1 MLGDHNTQHNLNV
14 IAAVL
19 KRLQPLR
26 QPIEQMRWLS
36 ERFVPPP
43 GFAEAEAAIRKLGT
57 VVLLGPPGAGR
68 TAAAQMLVFNSRSG
82 QGDLHELDPQEPDE
96 GSSSC
101 IDPDLIGNGDGMWV
115 DLSGASQQ
123 LWSQLQKELPGLHHH
138 VQERNAR
145 LVVIQPHEL
154 DLRADFRPY
163 VTHIASPRRE
173 EVFGHLLDVEGL
185 AYGADQPTPDFLK
198 SSRSMGDIRRFVD
211 DILDARKQRVGQA
224 DKGDLQR
231 WIAAA
236 EQPTSPRETPVSE
249 ALTKLTLASQRALL
263 LSVAMLHGAHPDVIN
278 GAATALMA
286 SLPGELDAALNRPP
300 LGERLREVSAETD
313 AARHVR
319 FTSPGYETAV
329 RLFFWR
335 HFPELHDVLANW
347 VRTTLGS
354 NELSPEDRVEMAR
367 GFAAQCLGIRYRR
380 YWTDLVE
387 HLTAQQS
394 NPASELAAAAVLRVG
409 LGDEANS
416 RTFRRQIYDWS
427 TANGTSG
434 SLATVLVVACQQ
446 MTRTH
451 SGEALVRLHHL
462 ARRHPERTDIWDAL
476 TDVVYSN
483 GSLLRLLLARLA
495 DRPFETTRAVDAR
508 IFLHVADPARLTARQ
523 PTSQAPITQSDL
535 TRLLAAGWT
544 LAFTRLPDTEWAS
557 RASDW
562 LRCAAEDDARRRPLL
577 NVLIEGGRPAT
588 AVLPQLYGLAHR
600 APFRDVIA
608 DLVLNQISAAQG
620 VELP

>member
-1 MLGDHNTQHNLNV
+1 MTC
-14 IAAVL
+14 A
-19 KRLQPLR
+19 QPLSPAR
-26 QPIEQMRWLS
+26 APPNPLTPALLTSQFRLEQ
-36 ERFVPPP
+36 
-43 GFAEAEAAIRKLGT
+43 
-57 VVLLGPPGAGR
+57 
-68 TAAAQMLVFNSRSG
+68 
-82 QGDLHELDPQEPDE
+82 
-96 GSSSC
+96 
-101 IDPDLIGNGDGMWV
+101 
-115 DLSGASQQ
+115 SQ
-123 LWSQLQKELPGLHHH
+123 W
-138 VQERNAR
+138 
-145 LVVIQPHEL
+145 
-154 DLRADFRPY
+154 
-163 VTHIASPRRE
+163 
-173 EVFGHLLDVEGL
+173 
-185 AYGADQPTPDFLK
+185 
-198 SSRSMGDIRRFVD
+198 
-211 DILDARKQRVGQA
+211 VGQA
-224 DKGDLQR
+224 DKGALQR

-263 LSVAMLHGAHPDVIN
+263 LSVAMLHGAHTDVIN

-319 FTSPGYETAV
+319 FTNPGYETAI

-387 HLTAQQS
+387 QLTAQQS

-409 LGDEANS
+409 LGDEADS

-446 MTRTH
+446 MTGTH
-451 SGEALVRLHHL
+451 PREALVRLHHL

-483 GSLLRLLLARLA
+483 GPLLRLLLARLA
-495 DRPFETTRAVDAR
+495 DRPFETTRTIDAR

-523 PTSQAPITQSDL
+523 PAIQAPITQSDL

-544 LAFTRLPDTEWAS
+544 LAFTRLPDTEGAS

-562 LRCAAEDDARRRPLL
+562 LRYAAEDDTSRRPLL

-588 AVLPQLYGLAHR
+588 TVLPQLYGLAHR

-620 VELP
+620 VELPQRPR